1 MKQTNRTLRFTA
13 AALTLTLGLGLTACG
28 GTAPAAETP
37 EEVLTKAQEA
47 MADVTS
53 MGYDMTMD
61 LSMGAEG
68 ETLAISTVTRAD
80 TVLSPLSMK
89 AEMEIDLGDLGGTT
103 SMTIYA
109 KEQDGSYLT
118 VVGTPDEAGQMTWQS
133 SSMDALGDLENLS
146 GTDSLQLYLDSIQNF
161 TQGESE
167 TVNGVEATRYD
178 GVILGE
184 DLSEVIAASGA
195 LSQLD
200 SLGMGEMSDLFT
212 GMGDLPV
219 SLWIAKETYYPVKYE
234 MDLTEM
240 MQSIL
245 DKTLSEQLGADI
257 GLTVEQAALSMTI
270 RDINQVG
277 EIEIPAEALE
287 T

>member
-89 AEMEIDLGDLGGTT
+89 AEMEIDLGDLGETT

-219 SLWIAKETYYPVKYE
+219 SLWIAKETCYPVKYE

>member
-80 TVLSPLSMK
+80 TVLSPLAMK
-89 AEMEIDLGDLGGTT
+89 AEMEMDLGDLGGTT

-118 VVGTPDEAGQMTWQS
+118 VVGAPDEAGKMTWQS

>member
-47 MADVTS
+47 LAGVTS

-80 TVLSPLSMK
+80 TVLSPLAMK
-89 AEMEIDLGDLGGTT
+89 AEMEMDLGDLGETT

-133 SSMDALGDLENLS
+133 SSMDALGELENLS
-146 GTDSLQLYLDSIQNF
+146 GADSMQLYLDSIQNF

-200 SLGMGEMSDLFT
+200 SLGMGEMSELFK

>member
-80 TVLSPLSMK
+80 TVLSPLSIK

>member
-80 TVLSPLSMK
+80 TVLSPLAMK
-89 AEMEIDLGDLGGTT
+89 AEMEMDLGDLGGTT

-118 VVGTPDEAGQMTWQS
+118 VVGAPDEAGKMTWQS
-133 SSMDALGDLENLS
+133 SSMDALGELENLS

-212 GMGDLPV
+212 DMGDLPV

>member
-80 TVLSPLSMK
+80 TVLSPLAMK
-89 AEMEIDLGDLGGTT
+89 AEMEMDLGDLGETT

-212 GMGDLPV
+212 DMGDLPV

-245 DKTLSEQLGADI
+245 NKTLSEQLGADI

>member
-28 GTAPAAETP
+28 GTAPAEETP

-80 TVLSPLSMK
+80 TVLSPLAMK
-89 AEMEIDLGDLGGTT
+89 AEMEMDLGDLGGTT

-118 VVGTPDEAGQMTWQS
+118 VVGAPDEAGKMTWQS

-212 GMGDLPV
+212 DMGDLPV

>member
-1 MKQTNRTLRFTA
+1 M
-13 AALTLTLGLGLTACG
+13 
-28 GTAPAAETP
+28 
-37 EEVLTKAQEA
+37 LTKAQEA
-47 MADVTS
+47 LAGVTS

-80 TVLSPLSMK
+80 TVLSPLAMK

-118 VVGTPDEAGQMTWQS
+118 AVGTPDEAGQMTWQS
-133 SSMDALGDLENLS
+133 SSMDALGELENLS
-146 GTDSLQLYLDSIQNF
+146 GADSMQLYLDSIQNF

-200 SLGMGEMSDLFT
+200 SLGMGEMSELFK

>member
-28 GTAPAAETP
+28 GTAPATETP

-89 AEMEIDLGDLGGTT
+89 AEMEIDLGDLGETT

>member
-1 MKQTNRTLRFTA
+1 
-13 AALTLTLGLGLTACG
+13 
-28 GTAPAAETP
+28 
-37 EEVLTKAQEA
+37 
-47 MADVTS
+47 
-53 MGYDMTMD
+53 
-61 LSMGAEG
+61 
-68 ETLAISTVTRAD
+68 
-80 TVLSPLSMK
+80 
-89 AEMEIDLGDLGGTT
+89 
-103 SMTIYA
+103 
-109 KEQDGSYLT
+109 
-118 VVGTPDEAGQMTWQS
+118 
-133 SSMDALGDLENLS
+133 MDALGDLENLS

>member
-89 AEMEIDLGDLGGTT
+89 AEMEIDLGDLGETT

>member
-47 MADVTS
+47 LAGVTS

-80 TVLSPLSMK
+80 TVLSPLAMK

-118 VVGTPDEAGQMTWQS
+118 AVGTPDEAGQMTWQS
-133 SSMDALGDLENLS
+133 SSMDALGELENLS
-146 GTDSLQLYLDSIQNF
+146 GADSMQLYLDSIQNF

-200 SLGMGEMSDLFT
+200 SLGMGEMSELFK

>member
-161 TQGESE
+161 TKGESE

>member
-37 EEVLTKAQEA
+37 EEVMTKAQEA
-47 MADVTS
+47 MAGVTS

-61 LSMGAEG
+61 LSLGAEG
-68 ETLAISTVTRAD
+68 ETLTISSVTRAD
-80 TVLSPLSMK
+80 TILSPLVMK
-89 AEMEIDLGDLGGTT
+89 AEMEMDLGDLGGTT
-103 SMTIYA
+103 NMVLYA

-118 VVGTPDEAGQMTWQS
+118 AVGTPDETGQMVWQS
-133 SSMDALGDLENLS
+133 SSMDALGELETLN
-146 GTDSLQLYLDSIQNF
+146 GADSMQLYLDSIQNF

-167 TVNGVEATRYD
+167 TVGGVEATRYD

-200 SLGMGEMSDLFT
+200 SLGLGEMSDLFT
-212 GMGDLPV
+212 DMGDLPV

-234 MDLTEM
+234 MDLTKM

-257 GLTVEQAALSMTI
+257 GLTVEQTALSMTL

-277 EIEIPAEALE
+277 GIEIPAEALE

>member
-80 TVLSPLSMK
+80 TVLSPLAMK
-89 AEMEIDLGDLGGTT
+89 AEMEMDLGDLGGTT

-118 VVGTPDEAGQMTWQS
+118 VVGAPDEAGKMTWQS

-212 GMGDLPV
+212 DMGDLPV

>member
-47 MADVTS
+47 LAGVTS

-80 TVLSPLSMK
+80 TVLSPLAMK
-89 AEMEIDLGDLGGTT
+89 AEMEIGLGDLGGTT

-118 VVGTPDEAGQMTWQS
+118 AVGTPDEAGQMTWQS
-133 SSMDALGDLENLS
+133 SSMDALGELENLS
-146 GTDSLQLYLDSIQNF
+146 GADSMQLYLDSIQNF

-200 SLGMGEMSDLFT
+200 SLGMGEMSELFK

>member
-47 MADVTS
+47 LAGVTS

-80 TVLSPLSMK
+80 TVLSPLAMK

-118 VVGTPDEAGQMTWQS
+118 AVGTPDEAGQMTWQS
-133 SSMDALGDLENLS
+133 SSMDALGELENLS
-146 GTDSLQLYLDSIQNF
+146 GADSMQLYLDSIQNF

-195 LSQLD
+195 MSQLD
-200 SLGMGEMSDLFT
+200 SLGMGEMSELFK

>member
-161 TQGESE
+161 TKGESE

-184 DLSEVIAASGA
+184 DLSKVIAASGA

-287 T
+287 I

>member
-47 MADVTS
+47 LAGVTS

-80 TVLSPLSMK
+80 TVLSPLAMK

-118 VVGTPDEAGQMTWQS
+118 AVGTPDEAGQMTWQS
-133 SSMDALGDLENLS
+133 SSMDALGELENLS
-146 GTDSLQLYLDSIQNF
+146 GADSMQLYLDSIQNF

-200 SLGMGEMSDLFT
+200 SLGMGEMSELFK

-245 DKTLSEQLGADI
+245 DKTLSEQLGDDI

>member
-47 MADVTS
+47 LAGVTS

-80 TVLSPLSMK
+80 TVLSPLAMK

-118 VVGTPDEAGQMTWQS
+118 AVGTPDEAGQMTWQS
-133 SSMDALGDLENLS
+133 SSMDALGELENLS
-146 GTDSLQLYLDSIQNF
+146 GADSMQLYLDSIQNF

-200 SLGMGEMSDLFT
+200 SLGMGEMSELFK

-245 DKTLSEQLGADI
+245 DKTLSEQMGADI
-257 GLTVEQAALSMTI
+257 GLTVEQTALSMTI

>member
-80 TVLSPLSMK
+80 TVLSPLAMK
-89 AEMEIDLGDLGGTT
+89 AEMEMDLGDLGGTT

-118 VVGTPDEAGQMTWQS
+118 VVGAPDEAGKMTWQS
-133 SSMDALGDLENLS
+133 SSMDALGELENLS

>member
-47 MADVTS
+47 LAGVTS
-53 MGYDMTMD
+53 MGYDRTMD

-80 TVLSPLSMK
+80 TVLSPLAMK

-118 VVGTPDEAGQMTWQS
+118 AVGTPDEAGQMTWQS
-133 SSMDALGDLENLS
+133 SSMDALGELENLS
-146 GTDSLQLYLDSIQNF
+146 GADSMQLYLDSIQNF

-200 SLGMGEMSDLFT
+200 SLGMGEMSELFK

-245 DKTLSEQLGADI
+245 DKTLSEQMGADI
-257 GLTVEQAALSMTI
+257 GLTVEQTALSMTI